1 MKFTK
6 NFKLTRWIGYF
17 TALIFVVL
25 VIYFS
30 NSMVKEL
37 EKEEQDKVDLLAKAQ
52 KEIVDE
58 NNQDIDYQLFLLS
71 IIEKNKTIPVILTDD
86 KKNYI
91 THRNLDES
99 IVNDKEKLT
108 TELKEMQ
115 KNYAPI
121 PVEIGNQK
129 QYLYYKNSH
138 LHHQLQ
144 NYPYYVIG
152 FLVLFI
158 LFTIWYFNTLREKEE
173 SLLWAGMAKETAH
186 QIGTPL
192 SSLIGWI
199 ELLKFENINQDTIKD
214 MEQDIN
220 RLNIITERFS
230 KIGSTAELTEKKIAE
245 VIEKTINY
253 LKLRISKN
261 IVLTFDNQLNE
272 KLIKLNEPLIS
283 WVLENLIKNAVDA
296 IKTKGEFGVKLHL
309 INNNC
314 CIDVSDTGSGI
325 AQSKKKEV
333 FKAGFTTKK
342 RGWGLGLSL
351 AKRIIEDYHN
361 GKIFVLKT
369 EIGKGTTF
377 RIELFN

>member
-99 IVNDKEKLT
+99 ILNDKEKLT

-199 ELLKFENINQDTIKD
+199 ELLKFENINQDTIKE

-296 IKTKGEFGVKLHL
+296 IKTKGEIGVKLHL

>member
-199 ELLKFENINQDTIKD
+199 ELLKFENINQDTIKE

-230 KIGSTAELTEKKIAE
+230 KIGSTAELTEKNIAE

-261 IVLTFDNQLNE
+261 IILTFDNQLNE

-296 IKTKGEFGVKLHL
+296 IKTKGEIGVKLHL
-309 INNNC
+309 INNSC

>member
-99 IVNDKEKLT
+99 ILNDKEKLT

-173 SLLWAGMAKETAH
+173 SLLWAGMAKETTH

-199 ELLKFENINQDTIKD
+199 ELLKFENINQDTIKE

-296 IKTKGEFGVKLHL
+296 IKTKGEIGVKLHL